1 MGRSL
6 QNNLMNKTKTYK
18 NDKAVELIK
27 EFKTLSVEVKKLTDE
42 ITKLEEER
50 NKVAIKGQKVKD
62 KLNPMV
68 EKLTKED
75 QSEFE
80 VVTKV
85 ESNDL
90 GELVVEF
97 ANMLEEWK
105 KAWRERNKK

>member
-1 MGRSL
+1 
-6 QNNLMNKTKTYK
+6 MNRTLTYK
-18 NDKAVELIK
+18 NDKAVELTK
-27 EFKTLSVEVKKLTDE
+27 EFKTLSIEVKNLTDQ

-68 EKLTKED
+68 QKLTKSDEG
-75 QSEFE
+75 EFE

-85 ESNDL
+85 ESNDK

-97 ANMLEEWK
+97 ADMMEEWK
-105 KAWRERNKK
+105 KAWRERKAKGQ